1 MSSLDDI
8 AIFVEVVRA
17 RSFSQASVVTGIP
30 ASTLSRRIA
39 ELEKHVGLRLLHR
52 TTRRVEPSAA
62 GKTYYERCRRI
73 VEEARL
79 AHEELVDVQSRA
91 RGLLRVSMPADFANL
106 WAAPLLGE
114 FAKLYPEV
122 DFELDISPRRAD
134 LVAEGLDVAIRIG
147 EQPDSNLVAHL
158 IARFSRS
165 LYAAPAWV
173 ASSPDIVHPNDL
185 TAVNCLR
192 LSTSPA
198 ASHWILQRGN
208 EVADVVVHGRFAV
221 NAPGMLRI
229 MSTQGHGVALLADG
243 LTQEDVKAGRLV
255 RVLPDWEA
263 TSIPIFAMTETR
275 LLPARTQLF
284 IDFLRERLKSS

>member
-8 AIFVEVVRA
+8 ALFVEVVRA
-17 RSFSQASVVTGIP
+17 RSFSQASAITGIP

-52 TTRRVEPSAA
+52 TTRRVEPSEA

-73 VEEARL
+73 IEEARL
-79 AHEELVDVQSRA
+79 AHEELVDVQARA
-91 RGLLRVSMPADFANL
+91 RGLLRVSLPADFAYL

-114 FAKLYPEV
+114 FAKVYPEV

-134 LVAEGLDVAIRIG
+134 LVAEGLDVAIRVG
-147 EQPDSNLVAHL
+147 AQPDSNLVAHL

-165 LYAAPAWV
+165 LYAAPGWV
-173 ASSPDIVHPNDL
+173 ASNRDIAHPNDL
-185 TAVNCLR
+185 AEVNCLR

-198 ASHWILQRGN
+198 ASHWTLQKGN
-208 EVADVVVHGRFAV
+208 EIADVVVHGRFAV

-229 MSTQGHGVALLADG
+229 MATQGHGVAMLADG
-243 LTQEDVKAGRLV
+243 LVQEDVIAGRLV
-255 RVLPDWEA
+255 RVLPTWVA
-263 TSIPIFAMTETR
+263 NSVTVFAMTETR

-284 IDFLRERLKSS
+284 IDFLRERLKSN